1 MTGLL
6 DPVTFSFKR
15 NKMKNKS
22 IVAAVITALTL
33 SSCGSSLAPV
43 RKDALKPE
51 VVTQALPHDTDD
63 PAIWINPTDASKSI
77 IIGTD
82 KDTDGGLYAFDL
94 DGKIIGKSE
103 VLMRPNNVDIA
114 YGLMINGKKVDVAVT
129 TERENK
135 KIRVFRLPDLEP
147 IDNGGIPVFEGETM
161 RDPMGIALYTRP
173 TDNAVFAVVGRK
185 EGPSGSYLWQY
196 ELTDAGNGKVGGTVV
211 RKFGNYSGKKEI
223 EAIAVDN
230 ELGTILYCDEQ
241 FGIRKYVADPA
252 AKNDN
257 ELALFGQKDFKAD
270 NEGIAIYKKSATEGY
285 ILVSNQQANTF
296 MVYPRE
302 GANGNPNDYK
312 LLAEIPTST
321 IECDGADV
329 TNVNLGGQFQ
339 NGLFVAMSNGMTF
352 HYYSWDSIQQLID
365 QAKK

>member
-1 MTGLL
+1 
-6 DPVTFSFKR
+6 
-15 NKMKNKS
+15 MKNKH
-22 IVAAVITALTL
+22 IVAAVIAALTL
-33 SSCGSSLAPV
+33 NSCGSSLAPI
-43 RKDALKPE
+43 RKDALKP
-51 VVTQALPHDTDD
+51 VTVTQKLPHDTDD
-63 PAIWINPTDASKSI
+63 PAIWINPTDATKSI
-77 IIGTD
+77 IVGTD

-94 DGKIIGKSE
+94 NGKIIKKSIP
-103 VLMRPNNVDIA
+103 LQRPNNVDIA
-114 YGLMINGKKVDVAVT
+114 YGLVINGEKVDVAVT
-129 TERENK
+129 TERETNS
-135 KIRVFRLPDLEP
+135 IRIFSLPDLEP
-147 IDNGGIPVFEGETM
+147 IDNGGIPVFEGEEM
-161 RDPMGIALYTRP
+161 RGPMGIALYTRP
-173 TDNAVFAVVGRK
+173 GDKKIFAVVGRK
-185 EGPSGSYLWQY
+185 NGPSGSYLWQY
-196 ELTDAGNGKVGGTVV
+196 ELTDAGNGKAGATVV

-302 GANGNPNDYK
+302 GANGNPNEYP

-329 TNVNLGGQFQ
+329 TSVNLGGAYK